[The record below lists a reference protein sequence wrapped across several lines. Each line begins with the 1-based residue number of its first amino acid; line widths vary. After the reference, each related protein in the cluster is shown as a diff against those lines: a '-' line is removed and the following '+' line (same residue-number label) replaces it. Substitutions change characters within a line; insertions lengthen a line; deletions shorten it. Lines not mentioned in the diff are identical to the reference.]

1 VITAGPGDDETLHEL
16 LGLIDV
22 NNCLIYENR
31 SLKEIADLLTH
42 CRAMI
47 GNDTGITHLAA
58 AIGAPTVALFGP
70 TDPAVWGPRGRK
82 VRTLWGSE
90 VIEEDVGV
98 KSWEGPY
105 FLKILT
111 EIEVDLAMA
120 VLEEVGRD

>member
-1 VITAGPGDDETLHEL
+1 
-16 LGLIDV
+16 
-22 NNCLIYENR
+22 
-31 SLKEIADLLTH
+31 
-42 CRAMI
+42 MI